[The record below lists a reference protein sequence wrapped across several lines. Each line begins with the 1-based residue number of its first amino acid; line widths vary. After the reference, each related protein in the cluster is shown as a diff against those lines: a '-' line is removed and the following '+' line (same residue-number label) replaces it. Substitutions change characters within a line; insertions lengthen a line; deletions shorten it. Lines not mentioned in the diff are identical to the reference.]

1 MRNPKSGPPLKQK
14 IDITT
19 RKITKN
25 KITVVTSLAPKYM
38 FKDYIIQI
46 LDRQFPVQTINQFG
60 HIMD

>member
-1 MRNPKSGPPLKQK
+1 MRTQKAGLPSKQK
-14 IDITT
+14 NGITA

-46 LDRQFPVQTINQFG
+46 LDR
-60 HIMD
+60 